1 MTAPLTVPK
10 EFDRARNLLAHA
22 TEHGTFHETRRS
34 CRFACDLVANGT
46 DRDLVLAQEVL
57 AAVLACQVT
66 DPTDVHAGNFL
77 WMAEDDRIE
86 DLNAVVFCLEHL
98 VPMMLGH
105 GDRLPTDTR
114 AGVLDAI
121 RLGLEEVL
129 RLDVWMGYSN
139 ITALSVLCC
148 CLGGELLGR
157 TEILDTGRAKLEA
170 WIGFTAESG
179 HVLEFNSPTYAAV
192 SIRAL
197 GRLRSLVACP
207 DTAVLADMMLW
218 RLGLSYALH
227 LHRATGRLAGP
238 HGRAYQPSIDGEAPP
253 ESQTFAEWL
262 DTGLLPGWL
271 GELYRALPDRRE
283 VREGILASEQIA
295 MHTALEPAFAVGSVT
310 RSVHPQGNA
319 VIGHL
324 QGSGDAPG
332 GVLYARH
339 ILDDKWLGDFYHATD
354 RSHSRNL
361 MDEGD
366 FLGIQHGTAVLG
378 AYAPHA
384 GRTAFRSARTA
395 FIWTRR
401 VAVTAVYVNDE
412 PAGNLPLTVVPGSRL
427 TVCTD
432 RALCLLQPLHLPDL
446 LQPATVELHRR
457 GGDLVCD
464 IYHYRA
470 RETKRFWDLAWPG
483 AFYKG
488 RPACIFFLAV
498 RPRRDLPLADD
509 VRSRWSELSIEC
521 TVAPARTRT
530 HLREQRR
537 AAATVSGPDGSFSL
551 DVDLM
556 DFRHRT
562 WPAGG
567 TGLTTPLAAQCDWQD
582 TAEEHS
588 LRVADAEV
596 RASGANILFAREPG
610 SDTWTLVQAADSPG
624 PVSVRVGETT
634 RHVPLTGKGIAMY
647 SAGRLT
653 VRQTQL
659 SAT

>member
-1 MTAPLTVPK
+1 MTAPLPIPRDL
-10 EFDRARNLLAHA
+10 DRTRHLLVHS

-46 DRDLVLAQEVL
+46 DRDLALAQEVL

-66 DPTDVHAGNFL
+66 DPADVHAGNFL
-77 WMAEDDRIE
+77 WMADDDRVE

-98 VPMMLGH
+98 VPMMLRH
-105 GDRLPTDTR
+105 GDRLPADTR
-114 AGVLDAI
+114 SAVLDAI
-121 RLGLEEVL
+121 RLGLEEIL
-129 RLDVWMGYSN
+129 RLDVWIGYSN

-157 TEILDTGRAKLEA
+157 PAIRDAGRAKLSA
-170 WIGFTAESG
+170 WVGFTAESG

-197 GRLRSLVACP
+197 GRLARLVACP
-207 DTAVLADMMLW
+207 DTALLADMMLW

-253 ESQTFAEWL
+253 EAETFAEWL

-271 GELYRALPDRRE
+271 GALYASLPERRE
-283 VREGILASEQIA
+283 VREGILPSEQIA
-295 MHTALEPAFAVGSVT
+295 MHTALEPGFAVGSVT

-324 QGSGDAPG
+324 QGTGDAPG

-366 FLGIQHGTAVLG
+366 FLGAQQGTAVLG
-378 AYAPHA
+378 AYAPRS
-384 GRTAFRSARTA
+384 GRAAFRSSRTA
-395 FIWTRR
+395 FIWTRQ
-401 VAVTAVYVNDE
+401 VAVAAVYVDDE
-412 PAGNLPLTVVPGSRL
+412 PAGTLPASVAPGSRL

-432 RALCLLQPLHLPDL
+432 RALCLLQLLHAPDL

-464 IYHYRA
+464 IHHYRA
-470 RETKRFWDLAWPG
+470 ADTKRFWDLAWPG

-498 RPRRDLPLADD
+498 RPRRERPLADD
-509 VRSRWSELSIEC
+509 VRSRWAELSLAC
-521 TVAPARTRT
+521 TVEPARTRT

-537 AAATVSGPDGSFSL
+537 ATATASGPDGTFSL
-551 DVDLM
+551 DIDLM

-562 WPAGG
+562 WPAASL
-567 TGLTTPLAAQCDWQD
+567 GLEAPMAVQRNWQD
-582 TAEEHS
+582 SAVEQR
-588 LRVADAEV
+588 LQAADAEV
-596 RASGANILFAREPG
+596 RASGANILFARDPG
-610 SDTWTLVQAADSPG
+610 ADMWTLVQAADRPG
-624 PVSVRVGETT
+624 PISVRVGETV
-634 RHVPLTGKGIAMY
+634 RRVPLTGKGIATY
-647 SAGRLT
+647 AEGRLT
-653 VRQTQL
+653 VRQIQ
-659 SAT
+659 SSDI

>member
-1 MTAPLTVPK
+1 MTPLPVPND
-10 EFDRARNLLAHA
+10 FDRTRHLLVHS

-34 CRFACDLVANGT
+34 CRFACDLVVNGT
-46 DRDLVLAQEVL
+46 DRDLALAQEVL

-66 DPTDVHAGNFL
+66 DPADVHAGNFL

-98 VPMMLGH
+98 VPMMLRH
-105 GDRLPTDTR
+105 GDRLPSGTR
-114 AGVLDAI
+114 SAVLDAI
-121 RLGLEEVL
+121 RLGLEEIL
-129 RLDVWMGYSN
+129 RLDVWIGYSN
-139 ITALSVLCC
+139 ITALSVLGC
-148 CLGGELLGR
+148 CLGGELLDR
-157 TEILDTGRAKLEA
+157 PAILDAGRAKLAA
-170 WIGFTAESG
+170 WVGFTAASG

-197 GRLRSLVACP
+197 GRLSNLVACP

-227 LHRATGRLAGP
+227 LHHATGRLAGP

-253 ESQTFAEWL
+253 EAETFAEWL
-262 DTGLLPGWL
+262 DTGLLPGWM
-271 GELYRALPDRRE
+271 GALYASLPDRRE
-283 VREGILASEQIA
+283 VREGILPSEQIA
-295 MHTALEPAFAVGSVT
+295 MHTALEPEFAVGSVT

-324 QGSGDAPG
+324 QGAEAAPG
-332 GVLYARH
+332 GVLYVRH

-366 FLGIQHGTAVLG
+366 FLGAQHGPAVLG
-378 AYAPHA
+378 AYAPRS
-384 GRTAFRSARTA
+384 GRTAFRSSRTA

-401 VAVTAVYVNDE
+401 VSIAAVYVDDE
-412 PAGNLPLTVVPGSRL
+412 PAGTLPTSVAPGSRL

-432 RALCLLQPLHLPDL
+432 RTLCLLQFLHVPDL

-464 IYHYRA
+464 IHHYRA
-470 RETKRFWDLAWPG
+470 ADTKRFWDLAWPG

-509 VRSRWSELSIEC
+509 VRSRWAELSLSC
-521 TVAPARTRT
+521 TVEPARTRT

-537 AAATVSGPDGSFSL
+537 ATATASGPDGTFSL
-551 DVDLM
+551 DIELM

-562 WPAGG
+562 WPAAGP
-567 TGLTTPLAAQCDWQD
+567 GLEAPMAVQRNWQD
-582 TAEEHS
+582 SAAEQS
-588 LRVADAEV
+588 LQAVDAEV
-596 RASGANILFAREPG
+596 RASGANILFARDPDA
-610 SDTWTLVQAADSPG
+610 DTWALIQAADRPG
-624 PVSVRVGETT
+624 PISVRIGETV
-634 RHVPLTGKGIAMY
+634 RRVPLTGKGIATY
-647 SAGRLT
+647 ADGRLT
-653 VRQTQL
+653 VRQVQSSNL
-659 SAT
+659 